1 MPIHTRQN
9 ANKTLLQLTKER
21 DKLAKDVMAE
31 RRKSEGAAR
40 GGAGGGGSGGDA
52 GGVSVAEVETLKA
65 ALDGLTRERDSY
77 KQALRTVESGGKKDA
92 QELIQSLIEVGST
105 DYSY

>member
-31 RRKSEGAAR
+31 RRKSEGAA
-40 GGAGGGGSGGDA
+40 GGTGGGGSGGDA